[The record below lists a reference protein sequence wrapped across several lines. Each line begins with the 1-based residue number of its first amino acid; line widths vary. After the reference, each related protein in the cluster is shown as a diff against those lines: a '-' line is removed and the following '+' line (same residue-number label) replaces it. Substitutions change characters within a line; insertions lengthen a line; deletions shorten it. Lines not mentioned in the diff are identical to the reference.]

1 MKQTRREDN
10 KIWELLRS
18 QPEEGLRLAM
28 EQYGGAVKW
37 IAANILGADARQ
49 DVEECVAET
58 FVRLWRGSTGF
69 NPDGS
74 ADFDPER
81 WTAERQ
87 NTADRSATDRS
98 TLYSYTCGIARH
110 VAIDMV
116 RRRRMNHVSMEEM
129 TEDVAAE
136 LAEDPDFAKQLADQE
151 NRRILWETVEQ
162 LPPPDRE
169 IFLLRYWMEL
179 RVNRIG
185 EILGLT
191 EKQVENRLYRGRRTL
206 RKTLEER
213 GIIR

>member
-69 NPDGS
+69 NPEG
-74 ADFDPER
+74 
-81 WTAERQ
+81 
-87 NTADRSATDRS
+87 NTADRSAADRS